1 MESKLVCAA
10 TYLSYEEGILLF
22 NDLEEAGIPA
32 LVKSCGPPSIPFGEG
47 QFFQL
52 FVSEENLAK
61 ASEITESFRREV
73 AIAGLVKKCPRCRS
87 EVVLMAKSLPFWQK
101 IYYAGTQV
109 YECES
114 CRKKFFN

>member
-10 TYLSYEEGILLF
+10 SYLSYEEGILLF

-52 FVSEENLAK
+52 LVAEENQETATGIAEK
-61 ASEITESFRREV
+61 FRHEV
-73 AIAGLVKKCPRCRS
+73 AVARLMLKCPGCRS
-87 EVVLMAKSLPFWQK
+87 EAVLKVKTLPFWQK
-101 IYYAGTQV
+101 IYFAGTQV
-109 YECES
+109 FKCES
-114 CRKKFFN
+114 CGKKFAG

>member
-10 TYLSYEEGILLF
+10 EYLSYEEGVLLF

-52 FVSEENLAK
+52 LVPEESLEAALDISGK
-61 ASEITESFRREV
+61 FRYEV
-73 AIAGLVKKCPRCRS
+73 AVSRLITKCPRC
-87 EVVLMAKSLPFWQK
+87 KSDAVFRVKALAFWQK
-101 IYYAGTQV
+101 IYYAGTRV
-109 YECES
+109 FKCHNCGKTFS
-114 CRKKFFN
+114 R

>member
-10 TYLSYEEGILLF
+10 TYLSYEEGVLLF

-52 FVSEENLAK
+52 LVSEENLETAT
-61 ASEITESFRREV
+61 EITEEFRQEV
-73 AIAGLVKKCPRCRS
+73 SIARLIKKCPRCRS
-87 EVVLMAKSLPFWQK
+87 EAVLKAKTLPFWQK
-101 IYYAGTQV
+101 IYFAGTQV
-109 YECES
+109 FKCES
-114 CRKKFFN
+114 CGKKFSR